1 MSIERYRS
9 GAPLEEKMGYSRMI
23 KAGNIIMI
31 GGTTSVQPDGS
42 VYGENDAYSQ
52 TKYVLAKQIKL
63 LEQAGAI
70 KEDVA
75 SIDVYAVHMSD
86 GAEIGRAYAEYFH
99 DVRPL
104 FTVVGTTALN
114 RPTQLVE
121 IKMTAIK
128 A

>member
-1 MSIERYRS
+1 MSIDRYSS
-9 GAPLEEKMGYSRMI
+9 GAPLEAKMGYSRMI

-42 VYGENDAYSQ
+42 VHGENDAYEQ
-52 TKYVLAKQIKL
+52 ARYIFAKQVGL
-63 LEQAGAI
+63 LSQAGASE
-70 KEDVA
+70 KDVVSVDA
-75 SIDVYAVHMSD
+75 FAVNISD
-86 GAEIGRAYAEYFH
+86 GAAIGRAYAEFFH

-121 IKMTAIK
+121 IKMTAITD
-128 A
+128 